1 VCPLPH
7 VRASAWQPPFFI
19 SLPPTLLRSYGVT
32 RNKKVGLANPK
43 ACQAEVQYKNGF
55 FTSLSALFTVCLLHR
70 GCARFR
76 TFVLQRGSLPFL
88 FRFRQRS
95 FGAMA

>member
-1 VCPLPH
+1 MEVVYERQGAKSIQKWIFHQLIYLAYRLSSASRVCPLPH

-43 ACQAEVQYKNGF
+43 GLPSLRF
-55 FTSLSALFTVCLLHR
+55 FSEKTEAGVNAPSAWEN
-70 GCARFR
+70 
-76 TFVLQRGSLPFL
+76 
-88 FRFRQRS
+88 
-95 FGAMA
+95 